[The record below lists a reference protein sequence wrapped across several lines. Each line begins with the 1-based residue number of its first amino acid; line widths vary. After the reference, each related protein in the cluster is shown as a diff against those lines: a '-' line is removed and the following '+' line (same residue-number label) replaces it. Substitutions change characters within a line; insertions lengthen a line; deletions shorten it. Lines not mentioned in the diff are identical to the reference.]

1 VRRAALAL
9 LAFGA
14 VWVAGLLA
22 VDDVRALLGLLPFFV
37 LLLPLAAGRYP
48 LERTLERLRPRRP
61 RRVRRAPR
69 VVPVP
74 AGRPLLRPGRLLV
87 ACDGVRGPPR

>member
-1 VRRAALAL
+1 MRRAAFAL
-9 LAFGA
+9 LALGA
-14 VWVAGLLA
+14 FWVAGVLA
-22 VDDVRALLGLLPFFV
+22 VDDVRALLGLLPVFA

-48 LERTLERLRPRRP
+48 LERTLERLRCRP
-61 RRVRRAPR
+61 RRAPRRAPR